1 VKTTRE
7 ETGQATDSMLENYK
21 VLTDETVPALNK
33 RVAEL
38 EIENERLKLLVAKL
52 QPKKVRQAAKRKKKP

>member
-1 VKTTRE
+1 
-7 ETGQATDSMLENYK
+7 MLENYK